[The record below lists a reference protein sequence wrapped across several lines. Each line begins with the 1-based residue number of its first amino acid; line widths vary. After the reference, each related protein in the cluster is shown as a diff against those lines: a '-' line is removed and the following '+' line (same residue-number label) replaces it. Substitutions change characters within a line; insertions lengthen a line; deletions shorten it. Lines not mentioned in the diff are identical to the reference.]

1 MTITI
6 PDPVPASLGTTEEEV
21 RKEVALALFAQG
33 RISKGQARR
42 MTGADWF
49 TFEAW
54 MKERGLFEEFTEED
68 LDHDLADLK
77 KLGLL

>member
-6 PDPVPASLGTTEEEV
+6 PDPVPASLGTTEEDV
-21 RKEVALALFAQG
+21 RKEMALALFAQKK
-33 RISKGQARR
+33 ISKGQARR

-49 TFEAW
+49 TFEMW
-54 MKERGLFEEFTEED
+54 MKERGLFEEFTDAD
-68 LDHDLADLK
+68 LEHDLNDLK